1 MLCESQKQGW
11 RSFWSW
17 TGRNPSCGETQ
28 LDKGMKVMGAGGA
41 LAAVW
46 ARNGVSNRILADIGS
61 RWRDLRRVMWE
72 NFWRLKTNSILKA
85 LEGLGGRCWLSCNIK
100 VSRKDWSLELCR
112 VGVEDGP
119 YSPCAVENV
128 AGPGSCHNVFHK
140 PELATTD
147 WAWGD
152 EKKSDL
158 IYVGTHTYSLYTIHT
173 DGRQIKRKPN
183 IKCLSK
189 VSSHHMLP
197 ELLQFL
203 LALILQSLEHQSA
216 KRYSLICCFDDG
228 GEHCLT
234 LVQNL
239 PWVYKWAEMVT
250 VKAIW
255 FT

>member
-112 VGVEDGP
+112 VGVEDGS

-152 EKKSDL
+152 EKKV
-158 IYVGTHTYSLYTIHT
+158 IWYMWEHIPIVCIPYTQMGDKLKENPT
-173 DGRQIKRKPN
+173 
-183 IKCLSK
+183 
-189 VSSHHMLP
+189 
-197 ELLQFL
+197 
-203 LALILQSLEHQSA
+203 
-216 KRYSLICCFDDG
+216 
-228 GEHCLT
+228 
-234 LVQNL
+234 
-239 PWVYKWAEMVT
+239 
-250 VKAIW
+250 
-255 FT
+255 

>member
-1 MLCESQKQGW
+1 
-11 RSFWSW
+11 
-17 TGRNPSCGETQ
+17 
-28 LDKGMKVMGAGGA
+28 MGAGGA

-119 YSPCAVENV
+119 QSPCAVENV

-152 EKKSDL
+152 EKKSYL

-189 VSSHHMLP
+189 VLSHHMLP

-216 KRYSLICCFDDG
+216 KRYSLICCFDEG
-228 GEHCLT
+228 GEHSLT

-255 FT
+255 FI